1 MKILLF
7 GGFLGSGK
15 TTIIRA
21 FIDGILRAERGT
33 IAIIENEIGEVGVDD
48 VLLREGSVKMTP
60 LFGGCV
66 CCEITGSLIGAVDEI
81 YRQIS
86 PDWLIIEL
94 TGVAELLNVKELL
107 DTYSTIGLEIA
118 AIAVV
123 DGSRWTRLQIIGD
136 FVRDQIMGSDLIILN
151 KTDLFRETAP
161 IVDSLKDLTGVNDV
175 MLMASDKDRIE
186 DSIRILNKL
195 FRPESAEDGQ
205 PGHQEQIDVLDNDYD
220 EHEHDEDDEH
230 EHDHD
235 HDERLVGAVSLRYS
249 IHPRE
254 AAGRA
259 GLVQKLSELFTEIGE
274 LLSGDE
280 IIYGHVKGV
289 LQESE
294 DSFVRYSLTRLGQ
307 PEILTSGAW
316 ITAGDG
322 EGAPLTLT
330 MNINSMIHTEA
341 EIADLLAPCLKRYS
355 SLFTEV

>member
-21 FIDGILRAERGT
+21 FIDGILRAELGT

-81 YRQIS
+81 YKQIS

-94 TGVAELLNVKELL
+94 TGVAELFNVKELL
-107 DTYSTIGLEIA
+107 DTYSSIGLEIA

-136 FVRDQIMGSDLIILN
+136 FIRDQIMGSDLIILN
-151 KTDLFRETAP
+151 KTDLFREPDP
-161 IVDSLKDLTGVNDV
+161 IVDNLKDLTGVNEV
-175 MLMASDKDRIE
+175 MLMAADKDRVA
-186 DSIRILNKL
+186 DSIRILNTL
-195 FRPESAEDGQ
+195 FRPEDAEDGQ
-205 PGHQEQIDVLDNDYD
+205 AGREEQGHDQEHDHEHDQEHDDHEHD
-220 EHEHDEDDEH
+220 HEHDE
-230 EHDHD
+230 
-235 HDERLVGAVSLRYS
+235 RIVGAVGLHYS
-249 IHPRE
+249 IHPQ
-254 AAGRA
+254 AAAERTE
-259 GLVQKLSELFTEIGE
+259 LVRKLGELFTEIGV
-274 LLSGDE
+274 LLSSDE

-294 DSFVRYSLTRLGQ
+294 SSFVRYSLTRLGQ

-322 EGAPLTLT
+322 SGEPLSLTL
-330 MNINSMIHTEA
+330 NLNSMIHSEE
-341 EIADLLAPCLKRYS
+341 EIAALLAPCLKRYS